1 MAGNNMFVGWDTVE
15 QKQPTFNID
24 EVEYNNMTAPY
35 SDQYLGIQ
43 SGQTS
48 FAPKN
53 PYDNVLQTL
62 STTQQPSE
70 SSQYTTPDQSNPA
83 PKSALERGVYVAKRL
98 MEKGGFTKE
107 QAAAIAGTMIDEN
120 KCDPGSYMKAEKA
133 GRGTKGTGG
142 NGYGA
147 GIGSWTGALKQRV
160 LTQAGYSSNT
170 RIEDLSM
177 DQQIDML
184 IKDTQTGNKRYY
196 DALRRCKT
204 IEDASATSV
213 LITGGIGKS
222 KNWDT
227 HPTQKEAKELSD
239 WYGSSNDRRFGKS
252 PYHWNLDVRRLNYSK
267 QVLAQL

>member
-1 MAGNNMFVGWDTVE
+1 MENNIFVSFSPIE
-15 QKQPTFNID
+15 QQQPVFDMD
-24 EVEYNNMTAPY
+24 EIEYNNINLPY
-35 SDQYLGIQ
+35 SNSSLGIQ

-53 PYDNVLQTL
+53 PYDQLL
-62 STTQQPSE
+62 SNMSTQQT
-70 SSQYTTPDQSNPA
+70 QTTSTQQSNA
-83 PKSALERGVYVAKRL
+83 PVSGSALDRGVYVAKKLVER
-98 MEKGGFTKE
+98 GGFTKE

-133 GRGTKGTGG
+133 GRGAKGTGG

-160 LTQAGYSSNT
+160 LSQAGYSPNT

-184 IKDTQTGNKRYY
+184 IKDTQTGNKKYY

-213 LITGGIGKS
+213 LITGGVGKS

-227 HPTQKEAKELSD
+227 HPTQEDAKRLSD
-239 WYGSSNDRRFGKS
+239 WYGVSNDRRFGKS

-267 QVLAQL
+267 QILAKL